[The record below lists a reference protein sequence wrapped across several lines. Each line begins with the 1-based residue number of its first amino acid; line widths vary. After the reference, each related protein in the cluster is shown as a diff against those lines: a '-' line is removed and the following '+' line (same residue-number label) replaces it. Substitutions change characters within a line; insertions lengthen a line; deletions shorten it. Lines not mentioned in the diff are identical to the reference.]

1 VGTGSTGLRASSL
14 ILLPFILPCCS
25 TNSRHRRNKSTPEA
39 RSELFLFQFRQAAS
53 RENGARV
60 PAAPATTYKRA
71 GTARLWDADRIAPIG
86 IYFYDQTSIESM
98 PSAKIHANGEY
109 AQRIDRVIDYLRGNL
124 DRPVK
129 LAELADVACFS
140 EFHFHRIF
148 SAVAGETLN
157 HFTNRL
163 RLEKAARLLRYSE
176 QSLTD
181 IALDC
186 GFSSSATFSRA
197 FRSGYDTSPSQFR
210 KSGEIKKSKI
220 RKELFPED
228 EYGLPMGAGEK
239 RAAFPVRLIDIGERQ
254 VAYIRVTNAFDMDK
268 VLAALKKVI
277 EWAKSQD
284 MFSQGILFGMTVDD
298 PHVTP
303 KHLYRY
309 EVCLAS
315 SLPFECMPGMSKLK
329 MPAMRYAAI
338 KVSGDI
344 HKVATAWDYL
354 YRDWLINSAYEP
366 EHAPALEV
374 FLDKEGATDWSHFE
388 LELCLPVRKAAEMR
402 S

>member
-1 VGTGSTGLRASSL
+1 MLQVVSVAQCQ
-14 ILLPFILPCCS
+14 P
-25 TNSRHRRNKSTPEA
+25 
-39 RSELFLFQFRQAAS
+39 
-53 RENGARV
+53 V
-60 PAAPATTYKRA
+60 
-71 GTARLWDADRIAPIG
+71 
-86 IYFYDQTSIESM
+86 
-98 PSAKIHANGEY
+98 PSAKTQANSEY
-109 AQRIDRVIDYLRGNL
+109 TQRIDRVTDYLRENL
-124 DRPVK
+124 HRPMK
-129 LAELADVACFS
+129 LTELANVACFS

-148 SAVAGETLN
+148 TALTGETLN
-157 HFTNRL
+157 NFTNRL

-220 RKELFPED
+220 CKELFPKD
-228 EYGLPMGAGEK
+228 EYGLPMSAEEK
-239 RAAFPVRLIDIGERQ
+239 RAAFPVRVIDIPERQ
-254 VAYIRVTNAFDMDK
+254 VAYIRVANAFEMDR
-268 VLAALKKVI
+268 VLGALKTLI
-277 EWAKSQD
+277 EWAKSQNI
-284 MFSQGILFGMTVDD
+284 FSQGILFGMSTDD

-315 SLPFECMPGMSKLK
+315 FLPFECREGMSRLR
-329 MPAMRYAAI
+329 MPAMQYAAI
-338 KVSGDI
+338 HVSGDI
-344 HKVATAWDYL
+344 DTVATAWDYL

-374 FLDKEGATDWSHFE
+374 FLDKESAMDWSHFE
-388 LELCLPVRKAAEMR
+388 LELCLPVRKPGEMR
-402 S
+402 NGRN

>member
-1 VGTGSTGLRASSL
+1 MAV
-14 ILLPFILPCCS
+14 
-25 TNSRHRRNKSTPEA
+25 
-39 RSELFLFQFRQAAS
+39 
-53 RENGARV
+53 
-60 PAAPATTYKRA
+60 
-71 GTARLWDADRIAPIG
+71 
-86 IYFYDQTSIESM
+86 ESM
-98 PSAKIHANGEY
+98 PSAKIPANNKFVHRGEY
-109 AQRIDRVIDYLRGNL
+109 AQRINRVIDHLRGNL
-124 DRPVK
+124 HRPVK
-129 LAELADVACFS
+129 LAELANVACFS

-148 SAVAGETLN
+148 TAVSGETLN
-157 HFTNRL
+157 NFTNRL
-163 RLEKAARLLRYSE
+163 RLEKAARLLRYSDK
-176 QSLTD
+176 SLTE

-197 FRSGYDTSPSQFR
+197 FRSGYDTSPSHFR

-228 EYGLPMGAGEK
+228 EYGLHVIGEDMSAEEK
-239 RAAFPVRLIDIGERQ
+239 KAAFPVRLIDIPARQ
-254 VAYIRVTNAFDMDK
+254 VAYIRVKNAFEMDR
-268 VLAALKKVI
+268 VLAAFKTLI
-277 EWAKSQD
+277 EWAKAQD
-284 MFSQGILFGMTVDD
+284 IFSQGILFGMSVDD

-315 SLPFECMPGMSKLK
+315 SVPFQCVEGMSKLK

-354 YRDWLINSAYEP
+354 YRDWLIHSAYEP
-366 EHAPALEV
+366 EHASALEI
-374 FLDKEGATDWSHFE
+374 FLDKESALDWSHFE
-388 LELCLPVRKAAEMR
+388 LDLCLPVRKPAEMD

>member
-1 VGTGSTGLRASSL
+1 MAKCESVPRAK
-14 ILLPFILPCCS
+14 
-25 TNSRHRRNKSTPEA
+25 TQHKT
-39 RSELFLFQFRQAAS
+39 
-53 RENGARV
+53 
-60 PAAPATTYKRA
+60 
-71 GTARLWDADRIAPIG
+71 
-86 IYFYDQTSIESM
+86 
-98 PSAKIHANGEY
+98 EY
-109 AQRIDRVIDYLRGNL
+109 AQRIDRVTDYLRANL
-124 DRPVK
+124 HRPVK
-129 LAELADVACFS
+129 LAELANVACLS
-140 EFHFHRIF
+140 EFHFHRVF
-148 SAVAGETLN
+148 TAVSGETLN
-157 HFTNRL
+157 SFTNRL
-163 RLEKAARLLRYSE
+163 RLEKAARLLRYSK

-220 RKELFPED
+220 CKEVFPKD
-228 EYGLPMGAGEK
+228 EYGLPMSAAEK
-239 RAAFPVRLIDIGERQ
+239 RAAFPVTLIDISERE
-254 VAYIRVTNAFDMDK
+254 VAYIRVTNAFDMDR
-268 VLAALKKVI
+268 VLAALSTLI

-284 MFSQGILFGMTVDD
+284 IFSQGTLFGMSVDD

-315 SLPFECMPGMSKLK
+315 SSPFKCMEGMSKLK
-329 MPAMRYAAI
+329 MPAMRYAVV

-354 YRDWLINSAYEP
+354 YRDWLIRSAYEP

-374 FLDKEGATDWSHFE
+374 FLDRESATDWSHFE
-388 LELCLPVRKAAEMR
+388 LELCLPVRKPAERTIGR
-402 S
+402 SV

>member
-1 VGTGSTGLRASSL
+1 MAQYQ
-14 ILLPFILPCCS
+14 P
-25 TNSRHRRNKSTPEA
+25 
-39 RSELFLFQFRQAAS
+39 
-53 RENGARV
+53 V
-60 PAAPATTYKRA
+60 PPAK
-71 GTARLWDADRIAPIG
+71 P
-86 IYFYDQTSIESM
+86 Q
-98 PSAKIHANGEY
+98 ANGEY

-124 DRPVK
+124 HRPVK

-148 SAVAGETLN
+148 TAVSGETLN

-186 GFSSSATFSRA
+186 GFSSSSTFSRA

-228 EYGLPMGAGEK
+228 EYGVPMSAEEK
-239 RAAFPVRLIDIGERQ
+239 RAAFPVRLIDVPERQ
-254 VAYIRVTNAFDMDK
+254 VAYIRVAYAFEMER
-268 VLAALKKVI
+268 VLAALKTVI
-277 EWAKSQD
+277 EWAKSRNL
-284 MFSQGILFGMTVDD
+284 FSQGTLFGMSVDD

-315 SLPFECMPGMSKLK
+315 SLPFECIEGMSKLK

-344 HKVATAWDYL
+344 HTVATAWDYL

-374 FLDKEGATDWSHFE
+374 FLDKECATDWSHFE
-388 LELCLPVRKAAEMR
+388 LELCLPVRKPAEI
-402 S
+402 

>member
-1 VGTGSTGLRASSL
+1 MSTESVVGGKTQA
-14 ILLPFILPCCS
+14 
-25 TNSRHRRNKSTPEA
+25 NS
-39 RSELFLFQFRQAAS
+39 
-53 RENGARV
+53 
-60 PAAPATTYKRA
+60 
-71 GTARLWDADRIAPIG
+71 
-86 IYFYDQTSIESM
+86 
-98 PSAKIHANGEY
+98 EY

-148 SAVAGETLN
+148 RAVSGETLN
-157 HFTNRL
+157 SFTNRL
-163 RLEKAARLLRYSE
+163 RLEKAARLLRYSA

-181 IALDC
+181 IAFDC

-220 RKELFPED
+220 CKELYPED
-228 EYGLPMGAGEK
+228 EYGVPMSAEGK
-239 RAAFPVRLIDIGERQ
+239 RAAFPVRLLDIPERQ
-254 VAYIRVTNAFDMDK
+254 VAYMRVTNAFELDR
-268 VLAALKKVI
+268 VLAALKTVI

-284 MFSQGILFGMTVDD
+284 VFSQGILFGMTVDD

-315 SLPFECMPGMSKLK
+315 SLPFECMEGMSKLK

-374 FLDKEGATDWSHFE
+374 FLDKESAMDWSHFE
-388 LELCLPVRKAAEMR
+388 LDLCLPVRKPAELR
-402 S
+402 SSRSGSQRSGMIETKDNKRATAQGRNL